1 MVAAK
6 NCDAHSR
13 SCGGV
18 SDTTAECPFVFVLL
32 LGKSGQYACKCSQF
46 IAELSCIAKN
56 SVVIK
61 IRGL

>member
-1 MVAAK
+1 M
-6 NCDAHSR
+6 